1 MSSSG
6 DIWPGRRRHNT
17 PQFNDVVAICQ
28 LVYCVRVCPRGQ
40 TRSLET
46 VDGRQNGAVSK
57 RESISDTQP
66 ETSIYR
72 PFTATSTQK
81 RLQQRQLR
89 EPRRR
94 MLGQHLPERQ
104 SEKRKRNGGV
114 TAVKPRHN
122 CCRSNN
128 RSDLSKSFKIRV
140 LVKYRYDALNIEPP
154 KIGLLK

>member
-6 DIWPGRRRHNT
+6 DIWRGRRRHNT
-17 PQFNDVVAICQ
+17 PQFNDVAICQ
-28 LVYCVRVCPRGQ
+28 LVYCVRVCRRGQ

-89 EPRRR
+89 EPRRP

-114 TAVKPRHN
+114 TAVKLRRPTTEAT
-122 CCRSNN
+122 CRS
-128 RSDLSKSFKIRV
+128 RSKFEFWSSIDTIS
-140 LVKYRYDALNIEPP
+140 
-154 KIGLLK
+154 